1 MVKRVAVWMGVL
13 VLALIVGGGLG
24 FGLAYFYENGWYE
37 GWAQAATPPE
47 PVARIR
53 LINRSEVWVE
63 AESGALYHNPLA
75 DTCAADCWFAVVELP
90 APVIDEEV
98 REVFAELCVTPP
110 PLSGS
115 VERVS
120 ECQRE
125 QWVDYNAVYALQSDG
140 TLRVWRYTSGGEW
153 VALTY
158 LLLIVVGAVGLF
170 VVALVVL
177 ILQAVV
183 RGLARRRAAVRNP

>member
-1 MVKRVAVWMGVL
+1 MVKSVAVWIG
-13 VLALIVGGGLG
+13 VLALACIVGGGLG
-24 FGLAYFYENGWYE
+24 FGLAYVYENGWFT
-37 GWAQAATPPE
+37 GWAQAATAPE
-47 PVARIR
+47 PIARIR
-53 LINRSEVWVE
+53 QINRSEVWGE
-63 AESGALYHNPLA
+63 AESGALYHNPFA
-75 DTCAADCWFAVVELP
+75 DTCVADCWFAIVELP

-98 REVFAELCVTPP
+98 RDVFAEPCVTPP

-115 VERVS
+115 VERLS

-125 QWVDYNAVYALQSDG
+125 QWVDYNAVYALQRDG

-158 LLLIVVGAVGLF
+158 LLLIFVGATVVF
-170 VVALVVL
+170 VIALVVL

-183 RGLARRRAAVRNP
+183 RGLATRRAPARNP